1 MKNVFINLGIVIVGY
16 ICFSVANMAT
26 VLLLF
31 RGLGLDAQILSSLI
45 LVLGI
50 ETIIISVSSYWIFK
64 GTLRFSRGNNK
75 RLSSYILLSLLIA
88 ITVLNIYLNQ
98 SIEPLA
104 YKLLYV
110 VVIITALIIHKPW
123 QNRKG

>member
-88 ITVLNIYLNQ
+88 ITTLNIYLNQ